1 MIIAIQ
7 GYSQVTLNEGFE
19 GTSFPPDDWR
29 IETTSGGG
37 TWVSSTSIAHGGTKS
52 AKSGYYSGGCT
63 RWLITPKLTVTSA
76 ANSFSFWVA
85 TDDWYPDGDDID
97 IFVSTTDNSPS
108 SFGTTSLLSLTE
120 DSVTESW
127 AQHTV
132 DLSTFIGQDIYV
144 AIRVTDNFG
153 FNTFIDDVTGPE
165 LFVPACPKPTE
176 LYASNPT
183 TAGVDLGW
191 TDATGSTW
199 NIQYMLNSETDW
211 ANSTTISG
219 VSNPYTFT
227 TLNPSTIYKA
237 RVQTDCGTEQS
248 EWSSVIT
255 FATACDAITTFPWTE
270 GFESSWTITTTP
282 GNKPAPNCWTVVNN
296 GGTAIDWYGNEYEYW
311 WKRST
316 TNSHS
321 GSGNAACYT
330 DFGTTNHNDWLITPQ
345 IALTGGE
352 RLRFWA
358 MRANNT
364 TDEPDEISVYIS
376 DENAGL
382 DTTGMGQYGNMPNFT
397 QIFTQMLPVGAW
409 QQIEINLSQYSG
421 NRYIAFVRQNTP
433 DGYYLRLDDVEVSEL
448 PLCNRPTNVTVSN
461 ITTTDAEIS
470 WTNGSSTDASWW
482 IYYKESS
489 STTYDSLL
497 VNSNPYVLTSLL
509 PSSGYDIYVVTD
521 CSTELSEASPIVNF
535 RTLCDEISTLPWSD
549 NFDTYGTASGTF
561 PPCWTRPVINNN
573 SGTDFPSID
582 GYTYHT
588 SPASIKFRTVTTT
601 PTYSVTPAFTAD
613 LNTLMVSF
621 WLKAEGVGS
630 SQSGTITVGVMSNP
644 NDTTTF
650 EAVQLISPST
660 TDWTQYVIMLSGV
673 QLQGSGNHIAFKHN
687 SNANNWFYW
696 LDDVVVD
703 EIPACPNV
711 YGLSAEPASTT
722 SLSVNWTDEGDQG
735 DGYVIA
741 YSSNL
746 SGPFDPTTATIINIP
761 TGTPL
766 PYIIQGFNPG
776 DSVWI
781 AIQRGCN
788 GNWTDAV
795 KVNLPEFA
803 NELPL
808 IVDFEDSTLDAVWTI
823 TNGTQTNKWYIGV
836 LGANDSDSTDGV
848 DERGLYVSSDNGST
862 VTYDNTSSSVVFV
875 STLVEFDNSPSFEL
889 SFDWTNVGENNW
901 DGINVYL
908 LPLGQTLTPGS
919 LPNSQYKLNPS
930 YLTNQSSFQT
940 YNQALGAAY
949 SNTVKQLVFCW
960 RNDGSG
966 GANPPAKIDNISLAA
981 FSCATPYDLAMDSA
995 SYNGTDVYL
1004 SWTEP
1009 QGATSW
1015 IVEYQQAG
1023 TSTWTQV
1030 VANSNPFT
1038 LTGLNNSST
1047 YQARV
1052 RSLCSANDTSLLSL
1066 PISFN
1071 TACDLITTFP
1081 WSEGFES
1088 TNWAPAVAPG
1098 NKPAPNC
1105 WTVVDKG
1112 DSSDDYYWD
1121 HSSNGYDGDGSHS
1134 GNGHAMCYT
1143 DYGTTNHNDW
1153 LITPQI
1159 ALTGGERLRF
1169 WAMRANDATDEPDE
1183 ISVYI
1188 SDVNAVLDTTGMG
1201 QNGNMPNFTQIFTQM
1216 LPLGSWQEYE
1226 VNLSQYSGNR
1236 YIAFV
1241 RQNTPDGYFLRLDDV
1256 LIDALP
1262 SCAKP
1267 TNVVSVNSNQNDIEI
1282 GWTNGNTTDA
1292 SWYVY
1297 YRPSGTTDYDSV
1309 LVNSNP
1315 YILGGLTSATTYDI
1329 YVRTNCGTELS
1340 EASLGVT
1347 FATTCYAGAISV
1359 FPWTEGFEN
1368 GLICW
1373 QQEYVS
1379 GTINWSN
1386 QTSYDDSISSH
1397 GGQKLVYFSNNSYS
1411 GYTTKLVSPL
1421 LDISA
1426 LATPYVSF
1434 WHIQKAWG
1442 SDQDELK
1449 VYYRV
1454 SADSAWTQLVQYTSD
1469 IATWQ
1474 LDSVAL
1480 PSPSSTYQIAFE
1492 GIQNYGY
1499 GVGLDDVTVYDPS
1512 GSACTPPTNLAVS
1525 NIHNTSAT
1533 ISWIP
1538 AGTESAWQVRLEAT
1552 GTPVDVSSTTYTFPS
1567 TLTPATHYT
1576 YFVRA
1581 NCGTNYSAWVQDT
1594 FTTTAGHQA
1603 VQVTTLTPSN
1613 IQQNAATFQGT
1624 YVQGTEAVTAI
1635 GFEYKTT
1642 AETTWTD
1649 QAVTTIATPFTQ
1661 AVTTL
1666 IANTNYEVRA
1676 YAVTPTDSRVY
1687 GNIIQFVTPP
1697 IVEPTVIT
1705 EQPNSITNTTATFHG
1720 TITQGSEEINARG
1733 FEYKLPT
1740 EDWADATIL
1749 SATGTT
1755 TISAEATNLQSF
1767 TNYIV
1772 RAYARTASDTYY
1784 GQEQNFQT
1792 LTLTSIDQ
1800 QIVTVVMYP
1809 NPASQETKLV
1819 VTGLQGEVKITISDV
1834 QGRIINTINT
1844 KANNNKVEE
1853 TLDVSS
1859 LAKGVYYVRLQ
1870 NESINRTQK
1879 LIVK

>member
-1 MIIAIQ
+1 MKRIFYFLLAMIIAIQ
-7 GYSQVTLNEGFE
+7 GYSQATLNEGFE

-37 TWVSSTSIAHGGTKS
+37 AWESSTSIAHGGTKS

-63 RWLITPKLTVTSA
+63 RWLITPKLTVTA
-76 ANSFSFWVA
+76 TETNFSFWIA
-85 TDDWYPDGDDID
+85 CDDWYSDGDNID
-97 IFVSTTDNSPS
+97 IFVSTTDNSTS
-108 SFGTTSLLSLTE
+108 SFGTTALLALTE
-120 DSVTESW
+120 DSITTSW

-165 LFVPACPKPTE
+165 LFVPACPKPTA

-227 TLNPSTIYKA
+227 TLNPSTVYKA

-248 EWSSVIT
+248 EWSSILP
-255 FATACDAITTFPWTE
+255 FATACDAITVFPWTE
-270 GFESSWTITTTP
+270 GFESAWSVSVAP
-282 GNKPAPNCWTVVNN
+282 GNASAPLCWININ
-296 GGTAIDWYGNEYEYW
+296 KGSGSSNLWS
-311 WKRST
+311 RST
-316 TNSHS
+316 YNYHT
-321 GSGNAACYT
+321 GTGAAQMYT
-330 DFGTTNHNDWLITPQ
+330 DNNSQNNDWLISPKIT
-345 IALTGGE
+345 LTGNE

-358 MRANNT
+358 QNSNET
-364 TDEPDEISVYIS
+364 TLELDEISIWIS
-376 DENAGL
+376 DGIITSI
-382 DTTGMGQYGNMPNFT
+382 DTTNMGVYDSIQGFT
-397 QIFTQMLPVGAW
+397 QVFQTGIPTGAW
-409 QQIEINLSQYSG
+409 QQYELNLSQYSG
-421 NRYIAFVRQNTP
+421 DRFIAFVRRNEP
-433 DGYYLRLDDVEVSEL
+433 NNGWNLRLDDIEISEL

-470 WTNGSSTDASWW
+470 WVNGSSTDASWW
-482 IYYKESS
+482 IYYKQST

-497 VNSNPYVLTSLL
+497 VSSNPYIFTNLI

-561 PPCWTRPVINNN
+561 PPCWTRPVINNGN
-573 SGTDFPSID
+573 PQIATTNHS
-582 GYTYHT
+582 
-588 SPASIKFRTVTTT
+588 SPASLFFQSLTTV
-601 PTYSVTPAFTAD
+601 PTYAVTPAFTAD

-621 WLKAEGVGS
+621 WLKAEGIGS

-650 EAVQLISPST
+650 EPVQIISPST
-660 TDWTQYVIMLSGV
+660 TSWIEYRILLSGI
-673 QLQGSGNHIAFKHN
+673 QLQGSGNNIAFKHN

-722 SLSVNWTDEGDQG
+722 SLSVNWTDEGDEG

-746 SGPFDPTTATIINIP
+746 AVPFDPTTATTITVS
-761 TGTPL
+761 TGTTL
-766 PYIIQGFNPG
+766 PYIINGFNPG
-776 DSVWI
+776 DSVWV
-781 AIQRGCN
+781 AVQRGC
-788 GNWTDAV
+788 GGTWTNSV
-795 KVNLPEFA
+795 KVNLPTVI
-803 NELPL
+803 NSLPL
-808 IVDFEDSTLDAVWTI
+808 IANFEDSTLDAVWTI

-1143 DYGTTNHNDW
+1143 DFGTTNHNDW

-1267 TNVVSVNSNQNDIEI
+1267 TNVTSVSNTQNSIELS
-1282 GWTNGNTTDA
+1282 WVNGNATDA

-1340 EASLGVT
+1340 EASPVVSL
-1347 FATTCYAGAISV
+1347 ATTCYAGAISV

-1397 GGQKLVYFSNNSYS
+1397 GGQKLAYFYYDDFTA
-1411 GYTTKLVSPL
+1411 YTTKLVSPL
-1421 LDISA
+1421 LDISG

-1434 WHIQKAWG
+1434 WHLQKAWG

-1449 VYYRV
+1449 VFYRA
-1454 SADSAWTQLVQYTSD
+1454 SADSSWTQLVHYSSNIT
-1469 IATWQ
+1469 AWQ

-1480 PSPSSTYQIAFE
+1480 PSASSTYQIAFE
-1492 GIQNYGY
+1492 GIQNWGY

-1538 AGTESAWQVRLEAT
+1538 SGTESLWQVRLEAT

-1603 VQVTTLTPSN
+1603 VQVTTLAPTAITQTN
-1613 IQQNAATFQGT
+1613 ATFQGT

-1635 GFEYKTT
+1635 GFEYKTNV
-1642 AETTWTD
+1642 ETTWTD
-1649 QAVTTIATPFTQ
+1649 QVVTTIATPFNYSIN
-1661 AVTTL
+1661 TL

-1705 EQPNSITNTTATFHG
+1705 EQPNSITNTTATFRG
-1720 TITQGSEEINARG
+1720 SITQGSEEINARG

-1740 EDWADATIL
+1740 EDWSDATIL

-1819 VTGLQGEVKITISDV
+1819 VTGLQGDVKITISDV
-1834 QGRIINTINT
+1834 QGRIINAINT

-1853 TLDVSS
+1853 TLNVSDM
-1859 LAKGVYYVRLQ
+1859 AKGVYYVRLQ
-1870 NESINRTQK
+1870 NDQISRTQK